1 MSLISVSE
9 YAMKNKKDPGNIRRF
24 LAEGRLQGMKI
35 GKQWVLDEDTQYPVD
50 QRLVSGIYKNSR
62 KKRYLYSDR
71 ILASSVREML
81 KDLRGIYGNSLLKAI
96 LYGSYARGEET
107 EESDIDI
114 ALLIEGKTDPEMTEK
129 MLSCVARHELDCG
142 KVLSVVDIDN
152 KKYSE
157 WSDTLP
163 FYRNIK
169 KEGIIL
175 WTRS

>member
-9 YAMKNKKDPGNIRRF
+9 YAMKNNKDPGNIRRY
-24 LAEGRLQGMKI
+24 LAEGRIQGMKI
-35 GKQWVLDEDTQYPVD
+35 GKQWVLDEDAQYPAD
-50 QRLVSGIYKNSR
+50 QRMISGIYKNSR
-62 KKRYLYSDR
+62 KKRYFNSDR
-71 ILASSVREML
+71 ILSSSVGGLIKE
-81 KDLRGIYGNSLLKAI
+81 LRAIYGNLLLQAI

-107 EESDIDI
+107 DESDVDI
-114 ALLIEGKTDPEMTEK
+114 ALLIEGKADSEMTEK
-129 MLSCVARHELDCG
+129 MLVCVARCELECG
-142 KVLSVVDIDN
+142 KVLSVVDIDS

-169 KEGIIL
+169 KEGIVL

>member
-1 MSLISVSE
+1 
-9 YAMKNKKDPGNIRRF
+9 
-24 LAEGRLQGMKI
+24 MKI
-35 GKQWVLDEDTQYPVD
+35 GKQWVLDEDAQYPAD

-62 KKRYLYSDR
+62 KKRFLNSDR
-71 ILASSVREML
+71 ILASSVREMIN
-81 KDLRGIYGNSLLKAI
+81 DLRRIYGNLLFQAI

-107 EESDIDI
+107 EESDVDI
-114 ALLIEGKTDPEMTEK
+114 ALLIEGKVYPEITEK
-129 MLSCVARHELDCG
+129 MLVCVARHELECG
-142 KVLSVVDIDN
+142 KVLSVVDIDK

>member
-1 MSLISVSE
+1 M
-9 YAMKNKKDPGNIRRF
+9 
-24 LAEGRLQGMKI
+24 
-35 GKQWVLDEDTQYPVD
+35 
-50 QRLVSGIYKNSR
+50 
-62 KKRYLYSDR
+62 
-71 ILASSVREML
+71 
-81 KDLRGIYGNSLLKAI
+81 RGIYGTILFKAI

-107 EESDIDI
+107 EESDVDI
-114 ALLIEGKTDPEMTEK
+114 ALLIEGKADPEMTEK
-129 MLSCVARHELDCG
+129 MLVCVARRELECG

-175 WTRS
+175 WTRN

>member
-9 YAMKNKKDPGNIRRF
+9 YAMKKNKDPGNIRRF
-24 LAEGRLQGMKI
+24 LAEGRLLGMKI
-35 GKQWVLDEDTQYPVD
+35 GKQWVLDEDTQYPAD
-50 QRLVSGIYKNSR
+50 KRLVSGIYKNSR
-62 KKRYLYSDR
+62 KKRFLNSDR
-71 ILASSVREML
+71 ILASSVREMI
-81 KDLRGIYGNSLLKAI
+81 KDLRGIYGTILFKAI

-107 EESDIDI
+107 EESDVDI
-114 ALLIEGKTDPEMTEK
+114 ALLIEGKADPEMTEK
-129 MLSCVARHELDCG
+129 MLVCVARRELECG

-175 WTRS
+175 WTRN

>member
-35 GKQWVLDEDTQYPVD
+35 GKQWVLDEDTQYPAD
-50 QRLVSGIYKNSR
+50 QRVVSGLYKNSR
-62 KKRYLYSDR
+62 KKRYFNSDR

-81 KDLRGIYGNSLLKAI
+81 KDLRGIYGSLLFQAI
-96 LYGSYARGEET
+96 LYGSYARGDKT
-107 EESDIDI
+107 EESDVDI
-114 ALLIEGKTDPEMTEK
+114 ALLIEGRVDPEMTEK
-129 MLSCVARHELDCG
+129 MLVCVARRELECG
-142 KVLSVVDIDN
+142 KVLSVVDIDS

-169 KEGIIL
+169 KEGIVL